1 MKSVRLPSLS
11 KLLLVIG
18 VAMPIAVHAQNHSP
32 YANSAHPPAII
43 EFDVKGAG
51 VGPGTTNCFGGCP
64 GTVAVNGNSWGA
76 VTGYYVDDSN
86 LYHGFVRYPDGKI
99 TTFDAPGAGTLT
111 GSAQGTVA
119 YSINLEGAIAG
130 QYQDGS
136 FIYHGFLRSPEGLIT
151 TFDIPG
157 VQIGAFQ
164 GAGGSANINDEG
176 EIAGFYVDGNNV
188 NHGFLRYRDGKIK
201 TFDVSVASTLTNFIP
216 QGTVVA
222 LESGL
227 NQEGAITGWYFDS
240 AQAVHGYVRAPNG
253 TITLFDDSDGGTG
266 AFQGTYGGSINSE
279 GRITGGV
286 IDANY
291 VSHGFIRYP
300 DGGMTTFEAPCPGSP
315 QGCPLGTFGVGIN
328 QGGAITAYTTDANSV
343 SHGSIRDSHGHFI
356 TFDAKGIGSGVG
368 QGTIPQGINSTGL
381 VMGYYTDSN
390 NVNHAFLRLPGD
402 DCHDKR

>member
-1 MKSVRLPSLS
+1 MKSLRLSSVIMLV
-11 KLLLVIG
+11 LLVGLATPTAIL
-18 VAMPIAVHAQNHSP
+18 AQSQSQNASSSH
-32 YANSAHPPAII
+32 HPAII

-86 LYHGFVRYPDGKI
+86 LYHGFVRYPDGNI
-99 TTFDAPGAGTLT
+99 VTFDVLSAGTAS
-111 GSAQGTVA
+111 GQGTVA
-119 YSINLEGAIAG
+119 YSINSTGAIAG

-136 FIYHGFLRSPEGLIT
+136 FIYHGFLRSPEGVIT
-151 TFDIPG
+151 TFDIPD
-157 VQIGAFQ
+157 VQIGANQ
-164 GAGGSANINDEG
+164 GPSGSANINDEG
-176 EIAGFYVDGNNV
+176 EIAGYYTDGNSV
-188 NHGFLRYRDGKIK
+188 NHGFVRHRDGKIK
-201 TFDVSVASTLTNFIP
+201 TFDVSVASTLTNFAP

-227 NQEGAITGWYFDS
+227 NPEGAITGWYFDS

-253 TITLFDDSDGGTG
+253 TITLFDNNDGGTA

-279 GRITGGV
+279 GAITGGA

-300 DGGMTTFEAPCPGSP
+300 DGGMTTFDAPCPGSP

-328 QGGAITAYTTDANSV
+328 QAGVVAAYTTDANSV
-343 SHGSIRDSHGHFI
+343 SHGSIRDSGSHFI
-356 TFDAKGIGSGVG
+356 TFDAKGIGTGVG
-368 QGTIPQGINSTGL
+368 QGTTPQGINSSGL

-390 NVNHAFLRLPGD
+390 NVNHGFLRLPDD